1 MASFSLLRVLLLVA
15 TVASNAGWSIE
26 ARETFVAADAD
37 IQPNRPQMLIM
48 GDSITEQAFDPAF
61 GGWVTLFQYQ
71 LSQSYDIIVRG
82 LSGYNT
88 RWWLK
93 YVQPTLA
100 KELKSGALKPSVI
113 TVWLGSNDASLTNG
127 SNPDMHVPLADYSK
141 NLLEI
146 VASFQ
151 AAAPSAEIVVITPP
165 HVGDAARAKEAKE
178 RTDAQRGKLDRSN
191 AMTGTYARACVQA
204 AAKAGVPVLDLYTH
218 FNNMTVAKRDTKA
231 GHVVVNDLLRAL
243 IQKNFPDVNKQIDVW
258 QYPFVAKWR
267 EEDPYTGSNS
277 TTAN

>member
-1 MASFSLLRVLLLVA
+1 MASFNLLRVLLLVA
-15 TVASNAGWSIE
+15 IVVSNAVWSIE
-26 ARETFVAADAD
+26 AREAFVAADAD
-37 IQPNRPQMLIM
+37 IQPNRPQMLIT
-48 GDSITEQAFDPAF
+48 GDSITEDGFD

-100 KELKSGALKPSVI
+100 KELKSGAFKPSVI

-151 AAAPSAEIVVITPP
+151 AATPSAEVVMITPP
-165 HVGDAARAKEAKE
+165 HVNDVARAKL
-178 RTDAQRGKLDRSN
+178 GPLDRSN
-191 AMTGTYARACVQA
+191 AMTGKYARACVQA

-218 FNNMTVAKRDTKA
+218 FNNMTEAKRNSYLEDGLHFSKA
-231 GHVVVNDLLRAL
+231 GHVVVDELLRAL
-243 IQKNFPDVNKQIDVW
+243 IRKDFPDVTKQIDVW
-258 QYPFVAKWR
+258 QYPFAGKWR
-267 EEDPYTGSNS
+267 REDPYTGSNS
-277 TTAN
+277 STVN

>member
-1 MASFSLLRVLLLVA
+1 
-15 TVASNAGWSIE
+15 
-26 ARETFVAADAD
+26 
-37 IQPNRPQMLIM
+37 
-48 GDSITEQAFDPAF
+48 
-61 GGWVTLFQYQ
+61 GG
-71 LSQSYDIIVRG
+71 IK
-82 LSGYNT
+82 
-88 RWWLK
+88 WWLK

-100 KELKSGALKPSVI
+100 KQLKSGALKPSVI

-141 NLLEI
+141 NLHEI

-151 AAAPSAEIVVITPP
+151 AAAPSAEIVMITPP
-165 HVGDAARAKEAKE
+165 H
-178 RTDAQRGKLDRSN
+178 
-191 AMTGTYARACVQA
+191 A

-218 FNNMTVAKRDTKA
+218 FNNMTVAKRDTYLHDGLHFSKA
-231 GHVVVNDLLRAL
+231 GHVIVNDLLRAL

-277 TTAN
+277 TAN